1 MSHLWFKYSAN
12 GVSNFVPKQPVPTS
26 SRMST
31 KYFILSKNPSKSVA
45 DDDNTQLYS
54 INSSLTC
61 ILPSTNMDYYAKH
74 GLFEK
79 NLIEWSKQLCS
90 KDKNIL
96 DIGAHTGTYS
106 LCLAPYAKHVYSFEP
121 QKMTY
126 YALCGSVAL
135 SNATNVTCH
144 PVGLGSESQVGI
156 KDLYIRSQDG
166 GGSSVHL
173 LGDPVLASEK
183 IEIRTL
189 DSYKYDSIGFIK
201 MDVEDNE
208 LFVLQGAA
216 ETIRRCGHPKI
227 LFESNHENKALFDYI
242 TNSLGYRS
250 IVQIGGVSNMF
261 LAE

>member
-1 MSHLWFKYSAN
+1 
-12 GVSNFVPKQPVPTS
+12 
-26 SRMST
+26 MST
-31 KYFILSKNPSKSVA
+31 KYFILSKNPSTSVA
-45 DDDNTQLYS
+45 DDADTQLYS
-54 INSSLTC
+54 INSPLTY
-61 ILPSTNMDYYAKH
+61 ILPSSNMDYYAKQ

-90 KDKNIL
+90 KDKAFL

-135 SNATNVTCH
+135 SNATNITCH
-144 PVGLGSESQVGI
+144 QVGLGSEEQVGP
-156 KDLYIRSQDG
+156 KELYIRSQDG

-173 LGDPVLASEK
+173 LGDPVLRTEQ

-189 DSYKYDSIGFIK
+189 DSYKYDNIGFIK

-208 LFVLQGAA
+208 LFVLEGALQ
-216 ETIRRCGHPKI
+216 TLQRCGNPKI
-227 LFESNHENKALFDYI
+227 LFESNHENKPLFNYI
-242 TNSLGYRS
+242 KNVLGYRS
-250 IVQIGGVSNMF
+250 IVSIGGVSNMF
-261 LAE
+261 LAEV

>member
-1 MSHLWFKYSAN
+1 M
-12 GVSNFVPKQPVPTS
+12 PKRVLRKH

-31 KYFILSKNPSKSVA
+31 KYFILSKNPRQSVA
-45 DDDNTQLYS
+45 EDADTQLHS
-54 INSSLTC
+54 INSPLTY
-61 ILPSTNMDYYAKH
+61 ILPSTNIDYYAKH

-90 KDKNIL
+90 KDKNVL

-135 SNATNVTCH
+135 SNATNITCH
-144 PVGLGSESQVGI
+144 QVGLGSESQVGI

-173 LGDPVLASEK
+173 LGDPVLTSEK

-216 ETIRRCGHPKI
+216 ETIQRSGNPKI
-227 LFESNHENKALFDYI
+227 LFESNHENRPLFEYL
-242 TNSLGYRS
+242 TNVLKYRS

-261 LAE
+261 LAEV